1 MKSWVLAESA
11 SGYIWN
17 WKLYTGRAE
26 KQGDFPPTTQ
36 VVLDLTEDIH
46 YKGYNFYFDNY
57 YTSPLLCKTLY
68 DYGSGSCGTVR
79 TTRKGIPKEFRDKK
93 LSKGEITT
101 YSDLPITGIKWMDK
115 RPVSLL
121 STIHDD
127 SVTRRSRFSSR
138 GIEMVQKPVMIQEY
152 NKYMGGVDKADQLVT
167 YYGFPHTSKK
177 WWKRVFFHLLDTTI
191 VNAYIMYNQGHQHL
205 TLKKIAQVD

>member
-1 MKSWVLAESA
+1 
-11 SGYIWN
+11 
-17 WKLYTGRAE
+17 
-26 KQGDFPPTTQ
+26 
-36 VVLDLTEDIH
+36 
-46 YKGYNFYFDNY
+46 
-57 YTSPLLCKTLY
+57 
-68 DYGSGSCGTVR
+68 
-79 TTRKGIPKEFRDKK
+79 
-93 LSKGEITT
+93 
-101 YSDLPITGIKWMDK
+101 MDK

-127 SVTRRSRFSSR
+127 SVTEIARRSRFSSR

-191 VNAYIMYNQGHQHL
+191 VNAYIMYNQGGTYKQPF
-205 TLKKIAQVD
+205 TYGF